1 MIVETL
7 DRCSARMSVWLY
19 NLGVYGALPALFSL
33 VTLEVVL
40 RYIFNAPLQWGRD
53 ANGLLLLVVL
63 FSALPHAWDES
74 YYVRVDII
82 RERFAGR
89 WRVFADV
96 LSAMSGF
103 VVFFLLTVQ
112 ALFFSQYMFVTH
124 ETGEDLAI
132 LLWPFMGFVAI
143 CGLVLCF
150 RLLMN
155 PAIPTAGEGDAPSRW
170 I

>member
-1 MIVETL
+1 M
-7 DRCSARMSVWLY
+7 
-19 NLGVYGALPALFSL
+19 
-33 VTLEVVL
+33 L

-53 ANGLLLLVVL
+53 ANGLLLLIVL

-112 ALFFSQYMFVTH
+112 ALCFSQYMFVTH

-155 PAIPTAGEGDAPSRW
+155 PAIHTAGAVSYTHLRAHET
-170 I
+170 